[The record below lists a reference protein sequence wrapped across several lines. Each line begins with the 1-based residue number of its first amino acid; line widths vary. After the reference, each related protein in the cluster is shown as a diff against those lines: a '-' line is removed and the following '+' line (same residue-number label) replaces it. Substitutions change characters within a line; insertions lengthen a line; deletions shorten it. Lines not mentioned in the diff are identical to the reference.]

1 MAAPSKPGV
10 DWNEIHRLY
19 TQHSQQEMSLNRI
32 AELHGVSRPAI
43 AKRAKRAGWKRPG
56 EKERL
61 PSAPT
66 GLAISCVMPSPE
78 TADCI
83 IDWVKDCVPL
93 KHAAGAVGMSED
105 DLKAWLEVDPDFA
118 SRIDVG
124 QHEAHATLIRR
135 VNEAGA
141 RGDVKADQWLLERL
155 KETRDEFTPTR
166 QQGTDVGGITVTI
179 NVPVPQLVAVGAS
192 PIVDITATDAE
203 GDIAAL
209 EDK

>member
-19 TQHSQQEMSLNRI
+19 TQEEMSLNRI

-43 AKRAKRAGWKRPG
+43 AKRAKRAGWMRPG
-56 EKERL
+56 EKEKL

-66 GLAISCVMPSPE
+66 GLAISCVEPSPE
-78 TADCI
+78 TADRI
-83 IDWVKDCVPL
+83 IDWVNDCVPL
-93 KHAAGAVGMSED
+93 KLAAGAVGMSVD
-105 DLKAWLEVDPDFA
+105 DLKAWLEADPDFA

-155 KETRDEFTPTR
+155 KETRGEFTPTR

-179 NVPVPQLVAVGAS
+179 NVPVPQLVEAGAS
-192 PIVDITATDAE
+192 PVIEVTPQHVPDEAGE
-203 GDIAAL
+203 
-209 EDK
+209 

>member
-19 TQHSQQEMSLNRI
+19 TQEEMSLNRI

-61 PSAPT
+61 PSAPN
-66 GLAISCVMPSPE
+66 GLAISCVEPSPE
-78 TADCI
+78 TADRI

-93 KHAAGAVGMSED
+93 KLAAGAVGMSVE
-105 DLKAWLEVDPDFA
+105 DLKAWLEDDPDFA

-155 KETRDEFTPTR
+155 RETRDEFSPTR
-166 QQGTDVGGITVTI
+166 QQGADIGGITVTI
-179 NVPVPQLVAVGAS
+179 NVPVPQLVEAGRS
-192 PIVDITATDAE
+192 PMVDVTPHSSVEE
-203 GDIAAL
+203 GDIAAS
-209 EDK
+209 EEK